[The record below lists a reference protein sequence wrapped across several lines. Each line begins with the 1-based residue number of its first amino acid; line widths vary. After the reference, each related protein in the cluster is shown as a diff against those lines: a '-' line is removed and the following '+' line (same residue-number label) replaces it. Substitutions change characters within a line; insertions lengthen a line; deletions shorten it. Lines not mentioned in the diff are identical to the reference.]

1 MKFLKENWIISIKQ
15 LKCSIYYC
23 NLRLNHII
31 GVIGIILS
39 IVVIFLALKNVS
51 WVYRLVAVCAIIYC
65 LIDIEQKLEEDHAI
79 TKIDRNIIVVIGSF
93 YIGFSIICAFINI
106 DLLLRLAGITGSG
119 YLGFKS
125 YQLVREGILNK
136 KLKLADS
143 LVATFLGVFPAI
155 LLIVYAFIAFWIILL
170 ALTLLYNLIH
180 LIVRIKIERGSTNRQ
195 F

>member
-1 MKFLKENWIISIKQ
+1 MRPDLIIKNR
-15 LKCSIYYC
+15 K
-23 NLRLNHII
+23 LNHII

-119 YLGFKS
+119 YLGFK
-125 YQLVREGILNK
+125 
-136 KLKLADS
+136 
-143 LVATFLGVFPAI
+143 
-155 LLIVYAFIAFWIILL
+155 
-170 ALTLLYNLIH
+170 
-180 LIVRIKIERGSTNRQ
+180 
-195 F
+195 

>member
-1 MKFLKENWIISIKQ
+1 MRPDLIIKNR
-15 LKCSIYYC
+15 K
-23 NLRLNHII
+23 LNHII
-31 GVIGIILS
+31 DVIGIILS

-79 TKIDRNIIVVIGSF
+79 TKIDRNIIVVIGS
-93 YIGFSIICAFINI
+93 FSIICAFINI

-155 LLIVYAFIAFWIILL
+155 LLIIYAFIAFWIILL

>member
-1 MKFLKENWIISIKQ
+1 M
-15 LKCSIYYC
+15 
-23 NLRLNHII
+23 
-31 GVIGIILS
+31 
-39 IVVIFLALKNVS
+39 
-51 WVYRLVAVCAIIYC
+51 
-65 LIDIEQKLEEDHAI
+65 
-79 TKIDRNIIVVIGSF
+79 
-93 YIGFSIICAFINI
+93 
-106 DLLLRLAGITGSG
+106 LRLAGITGSG

-143 LVATFLGVFPAI
+143 LVATFLGIFPAI
-155 LLIVYAFIAFWIILL
+155 LLIIYAFIAFWIILL

>member
-1 MKFLKENWIISIKQ
+1 MLF
-15 LKCSIYYC
+15 
-23 NLRLNHII
+23 R
-31 GVIGIILS
+31 
-39 IVVIFLALKNVS
+39 
-51 WVYRLVAVCAIIYC
+51 
-65 LIDIEQKLEEDHAI
+65 
-79 TKIDRNIIVVIGSF
+79 SF

-106 DLLLRLAGITGSG
+106 DLLLRLAGITGSV

-136 KLKLADS
+136 KLKLANS

-155 LLIVYAFIAFWIILL
+155 LLIIHAFIAFWIILL

-180 LIVRIKIERGSTNRQ
+180 LIVRIKVERGSTNRQ

>member
-1 MKFLKENWIISIKQ
+1 MRPDLIIKNR
-15 LKCSIYYC
+15 K
-23 NLRLNHII
+23 LNHII

-39 IVVIFLALKNVS
+39 IVVIFLTLKNLS
-51 WVYRLVAVCAIIYC
+51 WLYRLVGVCAIIYY
-65 LIDIEQKLEEDHAI
+65 LIDMEQKLEEYHVI
-79 TKIDRNIIVVIGSF
+79 TKTGRNIIVVSGSF

-106 DLLLRLAGITGSG
+106 DLLLRLAGITGSV

-155 LLIVYAFIAFWIILL
+155 LLIIHAFIAFWIILL

-180 LIVRIKIERGSTNRQ
+180 LIVRIKVERGSTNRQ

>member
-1 MKFLKENWIISIKQ
+1 MRPDLILKNRK
-15 LKCSIYYC
+15 
-23 NLRLNHII
+23 LNHII

-79 TKIDRNIIVVIGSF
+79 TRIDRNIIVVIGSF
-93 YIGFSIICAFINI
+93 CIGFSIICAFINI

-155 LLIVYAFIAFWIILL
+155 LLIIYAFIAFWIILL

-180 LIVRIKIERGSTNRQ
+180 LIVRIKIERGPTNRQ